1 MSGTSLPETAPMRL
15 TPPRMTTASN
25 MKMTAAVSFGEM
37 PKAVYNLLY
46 VAYLKSLAHHAYMT
60 DVKQKGEKV
69 SFEMKP
75 DAAVDVEKIPAI
87 LEEYKRELSFQA
99 GKNPTFVLDLSKT
112 KKVKQLEKIEHCVN
126 SLNSL
131 IIR

>member
-1 MSGTSLPETAPMRL
+1 MDIKEFIASYNNYPVLFLGSGFSLRYL
-15 TPPRMTTASN
+15 KN
-25 MKMTAAVSFGEM
+25 SFGWDD
-37 PKAVYNLLY
+37 LL
-46 VAYLKSLAHHAYMT
+46 
-60 DVKQKGEKV
+60 EKI

-75 DAAVDVEKIPAI
+75 DAAVDVEKIPEV
-87 LEEYKRELSFQA
+87 LEEYKHELSFQA

>member
-1 MSGTSLPETAPMRL
+1 
-15 TPPRMTTASN
+15 
-25 MKMTAAVSFGEM
+25 
-37 PKAVYNLLY
+37 
-46 VAYLKSLAHHAYMT
+46 MT

-99 GKNPTFVLDLSKT
+99 ARIQRCTGS
-112 KKVKQLEKIEHCVN
+112 VKDKESE
-126 SLNSL
+126 SS
-131 IIR
+131 